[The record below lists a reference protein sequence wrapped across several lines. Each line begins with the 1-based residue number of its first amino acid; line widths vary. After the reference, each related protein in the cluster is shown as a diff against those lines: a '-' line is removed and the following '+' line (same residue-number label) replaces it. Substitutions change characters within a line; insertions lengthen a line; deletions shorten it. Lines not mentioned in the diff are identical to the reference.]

1 MRLGS
6 FVFVVLLSWLSASIA
21 LGQPDSGAIE
31 DRNLDDILATG
42 FIEIAVYRDFPPYSF
57 TNDAGEA
64 QGIDIEVGTL
74 IAEGLGVKPVWFW
87 LTPDENLE
95 GDLRNAIWRGSVFDR
110 SVADVMLRV
119 PYDREYAYAID
130 GYGLPKHE
138 HVVMFGPYQ
147 RESWSIA
154 RDLEKTGEV
163 RNLAIFA
170 YEKVGVEI
178 ASLPDIILSGAYG
191 GRLRDNVTHYLK
203 IGEALAGLRAG
214 ETAAVVG
221 MRSQIEWGLRDVPTA
236 FDIDTDGL
244 EQLAVLEWDIGAA
257 VKQNHRELSYA
268 IGDLL
273 SAAVMD
279 GRMATIFSKYQT
291 TFTVPSTYDVPQQ

>member
-6 FVFVVLLSWLSASIA
+6 IVFVVLLGWLSATVA
-21 LGQPDSGAIE
+21 LGQPDTGAIE
-31 DRNLDDILATG
+31 DRNLDEVLASG

-57 TNDAGEA
+57 TSDAGEA

-138 HVVMFGPYQ
+138 HVVMFGPYH

-221 MRSQIEWGLRDVPTA
+221 MRSQIEWGLRDVPNA

-279 GRMATIFSKYQT
+279 GRMATLFSKYQT
-291 TFTVPSTYDVPQQ
+291 TFTVPSTYDVPQ

>member
-6 FVFVVLLSWLSASIA
+6 IVFVVLLGWLSATVA
-21 LGQPDSGAIE
+21 LGQPDTGAIE
-31 DRNLDDILATG
+31 DRNLDEVLASG

-57 TNDAGEA
+57 INDAGEA

-138 HVVMFGPYQ
+138 HVVMFGPYH

-203 IGEALAGLRAG
+203 IDEALAGLRAG

-221 MRSQIEWGLRDVPTA
+221 MRSQIEWGLRDVPNA

-273 SAAVMD
+273 SEAVMD
-279 GRMATIFSKYQT
+279 GRMATLFSKYQT
-291 TFTVPSTYDVPQQ
+291 TFTVPSTYDVPQ